1 MGRLVVIEGLDGAGK
16 RTLADR
22 LEKALLDRD
31 ATLGRVAFPRYGQ
44 SSAADL
50 VRDALYERAG
60 DLSTSVY
67 GMAALYA
74 LDRHGALAELTA
86 ALAGHDVVLLDRYVA
101 SNAAYG
107 AARLGEGGGGAFAG
121 WVYRLEVERHG
132 LPVPAVQLLLRV
144 TNEVAAGR
152 ARQRALEEAG
162 RDRDVFESDA
172 GLQARV
178 AAVYDDLVARRWLAP
193 WRVLPGATQ
202 VDCAELA
209 GELLG

>member
-1 MGRLVVIEGLDGAGK
+1 VGRLVVIEGLDGAGK

-31 ATLGRVAFPRYGQ
+31 AAIGRIAFPRYGR
-44 SSAADL
+44 SRAADL

-74 LDRHGALAELTA
+74 LDRHGAFDELTA
-86 ALAGHDVVLLDRYVA
+86 ALAEHDVVLLDRYVA

-107 AARLGEGGGGAFAG
+107 AARLGQDGGGAFVE
-121 WVYRLEVERHG
+121 WVRRLEVERHG
-132 LPVPAVQLLLRV
+132 MPVPDVQLLLRV
-144 TNEVAAGR
+144 PNEVAAGR
-152 ARQRALEEAG
+152 ARQRAVEEAG
-162 RDRDVFESDA
+162 RGRDVFESDA
-172 GLQARV
+172 ELQARV
-178 AAVYDDLVARRWLAP
+178 AAVYDDLAARRWLAP
-193 WRVLPGATQ
+193 WRVLAGATP
-202 VDCAELA
+202 VDCADLA